1 MNSSQTW
8 RLIITEAAPGSWNMA
23 VDETIALLSARG
35 ATPPTL
41 RFYRWNPPTVSLG
54 RHQPVDEI
62 DLDEVRRRGWGVVR
76 RPTGG
81 RAILHTDE
89 LTYSIAGPVDHPLL
103 QGPVLDV
110 YRRLSEGLLLGLQ
123 RLGLEAVK
131 APPSARARDVSAA
144 CFEVP
149 SAYEISVQG
158 KKIIGSAQRRASG
171 FVLQHGSLPLFGDV
185 TRLVEV
191 MTFTDEGARQAFRT
205 HLAGRATTLEAAL
218 GRRVSFWEAA
228 TAIVDGL
235 NSALGLDFTEDDLTP
250 EELAMAQE
258 IEQSKYA
265 SPDWTMRFTR
275 SPLQA

>member
-35 ATPPTL
+35 VVPPTL
-41 RFYRWNPPTVSLG
+41 RFYRWSPPTVSLG
-54 RHQPVDEI
+54 RHQPVEEI
-62 DLDEVRRRGWGVVR
+62 DLDEVARRGWGVVR

-89 LTYSIAGPVDHPLL
+89 LTYSIAGPAEHPIL

-110 YRRLSEGLLLGLQ
+110 YHRLSEGLLLGLR
-123 RLGLEAVK
+123 RLGLDVVK

-149 SAYEISVQG
+149 SAYEISVHG

-171 FVLQHGSLPLFGDV
+171 FVLQHGSLPLYGDV

-191 MTFTDEGARQAFRT
+191 MTFADEGERQAFRA
-205 HLAGRATTLEAAL
+205 HLAERATTLQSAL

-228 TAIVDGL
+228 AVIVDGL
-235 NSALGLDFTEDDLTP
+235 NSALDLDFEEAELTP
-250 EELAMAQE
+250 EELAMAQD

-265 SPDWTMRFTR
+265 SPEWTQRVSR
-275 SPLQA
+275 SS

>member
-41 RFYRWNPPTVSLG
+41 RFYRWSPPTVSLG

-62 DLDEVRRRGWGVVR
+62 DLEEVRRRGWGVVR

-89 LTYSIAGPVDHPLL
+89 LTYSIAGPVDHPIL

-110 YRRLSEGLLLGLQ
+110 YSRLSEGLLLGLQ

-131 APPSARARDVSAA
+131 APSSARARDVSAA

-149 SAYEISVQG
+149 SAYEISVHG

-171 FVLQHGSLPLFGDV
+171 FVLQHGSLPLIGDV

-191 MTFTDEGARQAFRT
+191 MSFADEGARQAFRT

-235 NSALGLDFTEDDLTP
+235 NSALDLDFEEAELTP
-250 EELAMAQE
+250 EELAMAQD

-265 SPDWTMRFTR
+265 SPEWTLRVSR
-275 SPLQA
+275 SS